1 LIVRRVRV
9 GVRDDERSVLAAAD
23 DDAPL
28 RRVLLTYGRSRLPV
42 FAFGGV
48 ASALSI
54 GLELLPSYLLGLAID
69 VFFTDARPFS
79 LPLVPA
85 AWLPTAVREQFLL
98 LVGLVFGLYLVSA
111 GLSWA
116 NNWAWNH
123 FAQHLQHEVRT
134 AAYRTV
140 QDLEL
145 AFFEGAQ
152 TGEVMSVLN
161 NDVNQLEE
169 FLTTSLHNA
178 MRIVTRVV
186 VIGAI
191 MLWLN
196 WQLALVALLVVPA
209 LAGASVLFV
218 RRIQPKY
225 GAVRERVG
233 ALNARLENNL
243 GGIETVKAYTNEPFE
258 NERVASASR
267 SYLDAQWD
275 AIRTRIAFFPTL
287 RVLTAAGYAVTFLLG
302 GWWVLFGP
310 PFVFTE
316 PLSAGVLVTF
326 LLYSRR
332 FRYPMRRVG
341 EVLDDYQ
348 YARAAAARIVGVDE
362 RRPRLPEADDAVDLV
377 DPDGRVVYDGVS
389 FRYPD
394 TDDVVLDDVSFVAEP
409 GAFVGVVGPTGAGKT
424 TLLKLLLRFYDAT
437 DGSVRIDGHD
447 VRDLTRSS
455 LRDAVGYVSQ
465 EPYLFHGTVAEN
477 VRYGREDADRAAV
490 VEAARRAGAHAFV
503 RDLPEGYET
512 TVGERGVKL
521 SGGQRQ
527 RIAIARALLTDPD
540 LFVLDEATSH
550 VDNETETVIRRHLA
564 DLTADRTT
572 FAIAHRLSTVRD
584 ADTILVLDEG
594 RLVERGTH
602 EELLA
607 RDGLYADL
615 WAVQVGAVEELPA
628 RFTDP
633 TPSREGTD

>member
-1 LIVRRVRV
+1 
-9 GVRDDERSVLAAAD
+9 VRDEVVPAAD
-23 DDAPL
+23 VDAPL
-28 RRVLLTYGRSRLPV
+28 RRVLSTYGRAHLPE
-42 FAFGGV
+42 FLLGGV

-54 GLELLPSYLLGLAID
+54 ALELLPSYLLGVAID

-79 LPLVPA
+79 LPFVPDP
-85 AWLPTAVREQFLL
+85 WLPTAVREQFVL
-98 LVGLVFGLYLVSA
+98 LVGLAFACYLAAASLA
-111 GLSWA
+111 WINS
-116 NNWAWNH
+116 WAWNH

-134 AAYRTV
+134 AAYRAM

-145 AFFEGAQ
+145 AFFEGSQ
-152 TGEVMSVLN
+152 TGELMSVLN

-178 MRIVTRVV
+178 MRIATRVV

-196 WQLALVALLVVPA
+196 WQLALVSLAVVPVLVA
-209 LAGASVLFV
+209 VSVLFV
-218 RRIQPKY
+218 RRIRPRY
-225 GAVRERVG
+225 SAVREQVG
-233 ALNARLENNL
+233 SLNARLENNL
-243 GGIETVKAYTNEPFE
+243 AGIETVKAYTNEAFE
-258 NERVASASR
+258 NERVAAASR
-267 SYLDAQWD
+267 SYLGRQWD
-275 AIRTRIAFFPTL
+275 AIRIRIAFFPVV
-287 RVLTAAGYAVTFLLG
+287 RAITATGYTVTFLLG

-310 PFVFTE
+310 PLFFTK

-348 YARAAAARIVGVDE
+348 YARAAAARILGAEE
-362 RRPRLPEADDAVDLV
+362 RRPRLPEADDALALTDL
-377 DPDGRVVYDGVS
+377 DGRVRYEDVS
-389 FRYPD
+389 FRYPGSD
-394 TDDVVLDDVSFVAEP
+394 EFVLEDVSFAVDA
-409 GAFVGVVGPTGAGKT
+409 GDFVGVVGPTGAGKT
-424 TLLKLLLRFYDAT
+424 TLLKLLLRFYDVDA
-437 DGSVRIDGHD
+437 GAVRLDGHD
-447 VRDLTRSS
+447 VRDITRDS

-477 VRYGREDADRAAV
+477 VRYGREGADRAAIV
-490 VEAARRAGAHAFV
+490 AACRRAGAHEFV
-503 RDLPEGYET
+503 TDLPDGYET

-527 RIAIARALLTDPD
+527 RLAIARALLTAPD

-550 VDNETETVIRRHLA
+550 VDNETETVIRRQLA
-564 DLTADRTT
+564 ELTADRTT

-584 ADTILVLDEG
+584 ADTILVFDDG

-602 EELLA
+602 EELLD

-615 WAVQVGAVEELPA
+615 WAVQVGAVEDLPA
-628 RFTDP
+628 RFTA
-633 TPSREGTD
+633 SASASLSERTD

>member
-1 LIVRRVRV
+1 M
-9 GVRDDERSVLAAAD
+9 AD
-23 DDAPL
+23 GDGAPL
-28 RRVLLTYGRSRLPV
+28 RRVLLTHGRGHLPE
-42 FAFGGV
+42 FALGGV
-48 ASALSI
+48 ASVLSI

-69 VFFTDARPFS
+69 VFFTNERPFS

-85 AWLPTAVREQFLL
+85 SWLPTDVRSQFVLL
-98 LVGLVFGLYLVSA
+98 TGLVFGFYLVAA
-111 GLSWA
+111 GLAWLNS
-116 NNWAWNH
+116 WAWNH

-134 AAYRTV
+134 ATYRTI

-145 AFFEGAQ
+145 DFFEGTQ

-178 MRIVTRVV
+178 MRIATRVA

-209 LAGASVLFV
+209 LTVASVRFV
-218 RRIQPKY
+218 ERIQSRY
-225 GAVRERVG
+225 GDVRDQVG
-233 ALNARLENNL
+233 ELNARLENNL
-243 GGIETVKAYTNEPFE
+243 AGIETVKAYTNESFE
-258 NERVASASR
+258 NDRVEAASR
-267 SYLDAQWD
+267 AYLDRQWD
-275 AIRTRIAFFPTL
+275 AIVTRIAFFPAL
-287 RVLTAAGYAVTFLLG
+287 RIITATGYAVTFLLG

-332 FRYPMRRVG
+332 FRYPMRRFG
-341 EVLDDYQ
+341 EVLNDYQ
-348 YARAAAARIVGVDE
+348 YARAAAARIVGVGE
-362 RRPRLPEADDAVDLV
+362 RRARLPESEDATELV
-377 DPDGRVVYDGVS
+377 DPDGRVAYRNVT
-389 FRYPD
+389 FQYPGEESP
-394 TDDVVLDDVSFVAEP
+394 VLDDVSFTVEP
-409 GAFVGVVGPTGAGKT
+409 GEFVGVVGPTGAGKT
-424 TLLKLLLRFYDAT
+424 TLLKLLLRFYDV
-437 DGSVRIDGHD
+437 DSGSIRVDGHD
-447 VRDLTRSS
+447 VRDVTRDS
-455 LRDAVGYVSQ
+455 LRRAIGYVSQ

-490 VEAARRAGAHAFV
+490 EEAARRAGAHEFV

-512 TVGERGVKL
+512 VVGERGVKL

-527 RIAIARALLTDPD
+527 RLAIARAILSDPN

-550 VDNETETVIRRHLA
+550 VDNETETVIRQQLDA
-564 DLTADRTT
+564 LTADRTT

-594 RLVERGTH
+594 RLVEQGTH

-615 WAVQVGAVEELPA
+615 WAVQVGNVDDVPP
-628 RFTDP
+628 RFRDRTATAD
-633 TPSREGTD
+633 GTD

>member
-1 LIVRRVRV
+1 VS
-9 GVRDDERSVLAAAD
+9 DDAALAGDA
-23 DDAPL
+23 DAPL
-28 RRVLLTYGRSRLPV
+28 RRVLLMYGRSRLLE
-42 FAFGGV
+42 FALGGV

-69 VFFTDARPFS
+69 VFFTNARPFA

-85 AWLPTAVREQFLL
+85 AWLPTAVRDQFLL
-98 LVGLVFGLYLVSA
+98 LVGLTFGLYLVSA
-111 GLSWA
+111 ALAWA
-116 NNWAWNH
+116 NSWAWNH

-134 AAYRTV
+134 AAYRAI

-145 AFFEGAQ
+145 AFFEGTR

-178 MRIVTRVV
+178 MRIVTRVA

-191 MLWLN
+191 MFWLH

-209 LAGASVLFV
+209 LVAVSVLFV
-218 RRIQPKY
+218 RRIQHRY
-225 GAVRERVG
+225 DAVREQVG
-233 ALNARLENNL
+233 RLNARLENNL
-243 GGIETVKAYTNEPFE
+243 GGVETVKAYTNESFE
-258 NERVASASR
+258 NDRVEAASR
-267 SYLDAQWD
+267 SYLDRQWD
-275 AIRTRIAFFPTL
+275 AIRLRIAFFPTL
-287 RVLTAAGYAVTFLLG
+287 RVVTATGYAGTFLLG
-302 GWWVLFGP
+302 GWWVLFGAP
-310 PFVFTE
+310 VPFTE

-332 FRYPMRRVG
+332 FRYPMRQVG

-362 RRPRLPEADDAVDLV
+362 RRPRLPEAADARELV
-377 DPDGRVVYDGVS
+377 VPEGRVTYDDVT
-389 FRYPD
+389 FRYPG
-394 TDDVVLDDVSFVAEP
+394 DDECVLSDVSFAVDP
-409 GAFVGVVGPTGAGKT
+409 GEFVGVVGPTGAGKT
-424 TLLKLLLRFYDAT
+424 TLLKLLLRFYDV
-437 DGSVRIDGHD
+437 DSGSIRIDGHD
-447 VRDLTRSS
+447 VRDLTRAS

-477 VRYGREDADRAAV
+477 IRYGRADADRAAV
-490 VEAARRAGAHAFV
+490 VAAAERAGVDEFV
-503 RDLPEGYET
+503 RDLPDGYDT
-512 TVGERGVKL
+512 AVGERGVKL

-550 VDNETETVIRRHLA
+550 VDNETESIIRRQLA

-615 WAVQVGAVEELPA
+615 WAVQVGAVEDLPA
-628 RFTDP
+628 RFSEP
-633 TPSREGTD
+633 APSAEGTD

>member
-1 LIVRRVRV
+1 VRV
-9 GVRDDERSVLAAAD
+9 DALESDDT
-23 DDAPL
+23 DAPL
-28 RRVLLTYGRSRLPV
+28 RRVLLTHGRARLPQ
-42 FAFGGV
+42 FALGGV

-54 GLELLPSYLLGLAID
+54 GFELLPSYLLGLAID
-69 VFFTDARPFS
+69 VFFTDARPFA
-79 LPLVPA
+79 LPLVPD
-85 AWLPTAVREQFLL
+85 AWLPTAVREQFVF
-98 LVGLVFGLYLVSA
+98 LVGLTFGLYLAAA
-111 GLSWA
+111 GLAWA
-116 NNWAWNH
+116 NSWAWNH

-134 AAYRTV
+134 AAYRTM
-140 QDLEL
+140 QDLDL
-145 AFFEGAQ
+145 AFFEEVQ
-152 TGEVMSVLN
+152 TGELMSVLN

-196 WQLALVALLVVPA
+196 WQLALVALTVVPVLVA
-209 LAGASVLFV
+209 LSVLFV

-225 GAVRERVG
+225 GAVREQVG

-243 GGIETVKAYTNEPFE
+243 GGIQTVKAYTNEAFE
-258 NERVASASR
+258 NERVEAASR
-267 SYLDAQWD
+267 SYLDRQWA
-275 AIRTRIAFFPTL
+275 AIRIRIAFFPTL
-287 RVLTAAGYAVTFLLG
+287 RVVTGTGYAATFLLG

-310 PFVFTE
+310 PAPFTE

-341 EVLDDYQ
+341 EVIDDYQ
-348 YARAAAARIVGVDE
+348 YARAAAERIAGVTDHG
-362 RRPRLPEADDAVDLV
+362 PRLPDAADATPLT
-377 DPDGRVVYDGVS
+377 DPEGRVVYDGVS

-394 TDDVVLDDVSFVAEP
+394 ADAFVLSDVSFAVDP
-409 GAFVGVVGPTGAGKT
+409 GDFVGVVGPTGAGKT
-424 TLLKLLLRFYDAT
+424 TLLKLLLRFYEVES
-437 DGSVRIDGHD
+437 GSIRIDGHD

-477 VRYGREDADRAAV
+477 VRYGRADADRAAV
-490 VEAARRAGAHAFV
+490 VEAAGRAGAHEFV
-503 RDLPEGYET
+503 RDLPHGYDT

-550 VDNETETVIRRHLA
+550 VDNETESIIRRHLA

-594 RLVERGTH
+594 RLVEQGTH

-628 RFTDP
+628 RFGDAAVSSERTD
-633 TPSREGTD
+633 